1 MIKLWENGNYSSKTV
16 EEFTTSTDRQ
26 MDKKLAPYDV
36 IGSIA
41 HARMLHKTGILSAN
55 ELALLQKGLRKIMKT
70 IIEGNFEI
78 EEGVEDVHSQV
89 EITLTRELGEVGKKL
104 HTGRSRNDQVLLD
117 LKLFARDALKTTV
130 NQAHALFR
138 LLLKQSNLYKDVLMP
153 GYTHMQVAM
162 PSSFGLWF
170 GAWAESIVDDIQLLL
185 AAYRIT
191 DQNPLGS
198 AAGYGSSFPIDRC
211 LTTQLLGFNNLQVNA
226 AYAQVSREKTDKTVA
241 FAISSLAHTLA
252 KMAQDICLFSG
263 QNYGFFSLPDEFTT
277 GSSIMPHKKN
287 PDAFELI
294 RARCNKLMA
303 LPNEIALIAG
313 NLPSGYHR
321 DYQLVKQ
328 SIMNAFDEITQC
340 LQMTILLVENLMV
353 NKEIIQDPRYD
364 YVFSVEKV
372 NKLVEKGKS
381 FRDAYQMVAEEIKNG
396 NYKAD
401 RSINHTHEGSL
412 GNLRNDMIERK
423 LEAIIY
429 QFNFMKAE
437 VAFKSLLAH

>member
-1 MIKLWENGNYSSKTV
+1 MIKLWENGNKTSKTV
-16 EEFTTSTDRQ
+16 EEFTTSADRQ

-36 IGSIA
+36 IGSMA
-41 HARMLHKTGILSAN
+41 HARMLHSTGILSED
-55 ELALLQKGLRKIMKT
+55 ELVVLQKGLKEIMKS

-78 EEGVEDVHSQV
+78 EDGVEDVHSQV

-117 LKLFARDALKTTV
+117 LKLFARDAIKTTV

-138 LLLKQSNLYKDVLMP
+138 LLLRQSNQYKDVLMP

-170 GAWAESIVDDIQLLL
+170 GAWAESLVDDIQLLL

-191 DQNPLGS
+191 DQNPLGT

-226 AYAQVSREKTDKTVA
+226 AYAQISRVKTDKTVA
-241 FAISSLAHTLA
+241 FALSSLAHTLA

-303 LPNEIALIAG
+303 LPNEIAIIAS

-328 SIMNAFDEITQC
+328 SIMNAFDEISQC
-340 LQMTILLVENLMV
+340 LQMTIMLMENLTV
-353 NKEIIQDPRYD
+353 NKEIIHDPRYD

-372 NKLVEKGKS
+372 NKLVEEGKS
-381 FRDAYQMVAEEIKNG
+381 FRDAYKMVAEDIKSG
-396 NYKAD
+396 NYRAD
-401 RSINHTHEGSL
+401 RNINHTHEGSL

-423 LEAIIY
+423 LEAIMY

-437 VAFKSLLAH
+437 VAYKTLLAE